1 MASPR
6 NGRDAILT
14 MGSDSPSALPARVQC
29 NKRLRQSV
37 AQDSDGFVTG
47 GEVSGG
53 CAIHGGAEGG
63 KPHAPPLTFPEH
75 VPKTQQLHP
84 ARRCRTGDGQG
95 VSGDCPAALWLGL
108 VWVGCVAQPGLSR
121 MPYSARAVHRLLRN
135 GPATTNVVSV
145 PIIRTVP
152 RSSPRLASTRR
163 DCGHY
168 SRAGRGGEKR
178 GRCCRERQP
187 SLRVTWWCSAA
198 RSCLSAASSA
208 STFTSIFSC
217 SDSTSSSAF
226 RFTS

>member
-1 MASPR
+1 MCDSWQ
-6 NGRDAILT
+6 GRGGQSHT
-14 MGSDSPSALPARVQC
+14 H
-29 NKRLRQSV
+29 LRSLSLNMPQKPNS
-37 AQDSDGFVTG
+37 F
-47 GEVSGG
+47 
-53 CAIHGGAEGG
+53 IPHGTAERGM
-63 KPHAPPLTFPEH
+63 
-75 VPKTQQLHP
+75 V
-84 ARRCRTGDGQG
+84 
-95 VSGDCPAALWLGL
+95 VSGDYPAALWLRL

-152 RSSPRLASTRR
+152 RFSPRLASTRR

-168 SRAGRGGEKR
+168 SRAGWGGEKR
-178 GRCCRERQP
+178 GRSCRERQP